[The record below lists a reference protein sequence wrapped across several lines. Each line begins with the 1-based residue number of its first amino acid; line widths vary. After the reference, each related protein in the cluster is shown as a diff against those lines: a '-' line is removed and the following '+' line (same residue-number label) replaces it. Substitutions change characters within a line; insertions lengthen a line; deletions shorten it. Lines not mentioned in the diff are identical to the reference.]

1 MQPVEL
7 ALFVVVSA
15 LALALIGYVAWPYVR
30 RRRQATRAPQA
41 TAPEGA
47 SLTPARVAFLVCPAC
62 QREFEP
68 TLRFCPHDAREL
80 VAADDRAVRAPV
92 PGVSCPTCK
101 RSFDSARKYCSFD
114 GDELV
119 PLPVP
124 LGAQTGVAAAAAAA
138 AMLGALGKICPTCS
152 RRYEGEATF
161 CGRDGA
167 ELVTVN

>member
-15 LALALIGYVAWPYVR
+15 LALALIAYVAWPYLR
-30 RRRQATRAPQA
+30 RRRQASEAPVVG
-41 TAPEGA
+41 TAEGA
-47 SLTPARVAFLVCPAC
+47 APAPPRATFLVCPAC

-68 TLRFCPHDAREL
+68 TLHFCPHDAREL
-80 VAADDRAVRAPV
+80 VPPDDRAVRAPV
-92 PGVSCPTCK
+92 PGVTCPTCR
-101 RSFDSARKYCSFD
+101 RSFDASRKYCSFD

-119 PLPVP
+119 PLPIP
-124 LGAQTGVAAAAAAA
+124 LGGPATAAAAAAAA
-138 AMLGALGKICPTCS
+138 AMIGALGKICPTCS

>member
-15 LALALIGYVAWPYVR
+15 LALALIGYVAWPYLR
-30 RRRQATRAPQA
+30 RRRASVPSPMTVG
-41 TAPEGA
+41 PEGA
-47 SLTPARVAFLVCPAC
+47 SAARVVFLVCPAC

-92 PGVSCPTCK
+92 PGVTCPTCK
-101 RSFDSARKYCSFD
+101 RSFDAARKYCSFD

-119 PLPVP
+119 PLPVA
-124 LGAQTGVAAAAAAA
+124 LGSPAGAVV
-138 AMLGALGKICPTCS
+138 MMGALGKICPTCS

>member
-7 ALFVVVSA
+7 ALFVAVSA
-15 LALALIGYVAWPYVR
+15 MALALIGYVAWPYLR
-30 RRRQATRAPQA
+30 RRRAPMPGVVA
-41 TAPEGA
+41 IGPEGA
-47 SLTPARVAFLVCPAC
+47 STARSPFLVCPAC
-62 QREFEP
+62 QREFDS

-80 VAADDRAVRAPV
+80 VAPDDRAARAPV
-92 PGVSCPTCK
+92 PGVTCPTCK
-101 RSFDSARKYCSFD
+101 RSFDAARKYCSFD

-119 PLPVP
+119 PLPVA
-124 LGAQTGVAAAAAAA
+124 LGPSAGAVV
-138 AMLGALGKICPTCS
+138 LIGALGKICPTCS